1 MVGLPEPRAQS
12 LEPEVSGPTGGS
24 SPDGWRAGPGS
35 ARGPSAHTWGRGLPG
50 LQGAWPAAWRGRG
63 AAGDGAGLCVGGAG
77 VRGSCLKARP
87 PGGGRGHGERERA
100 GGRRLGD
107 QASALRRRTGVRRP
121 QRRGQRAAVSPP
133 PGPWVRAPVWGV
145 ALLPAVTWLAGGR
158 REDAG
163 GSRGCLRVPEA
174 GGGGGAPAVGRM
186 PREPAGS
193 AGSGRENGIT
203 NGLPPAVGSAG
214 LSVSERS
221 PTPCKARG
229 VAPSHSFVTSG
240 VRFLTRLTSELSV
253 VYCFE
258 GDLFLFFL

>member
-1 MVGLPEPRAQS
+1 M
-12 LEPEVSGPTGGS
+12 SGSG
-24 SPDGWRAGPGS
+24 RAGVGS
-35 ARGPSAHTWGRGLPG
+35 GTRPRRS
-50 LQGAWPAAWRGRG
+50 
-63 AAGDGAGLCVGGAG
+63 AG
-77 VRGSCLKARP
+77 VRAS
-87 PGGGRGHGERERA
+87 GGPS
-100 GGRRLGD
+100 GGDKGPRCRRLPD
-107 QASALRRRTGVRRP
+107 
-121 QRRGQRAAVSPP
+121 
-133 PGPWVRAPVWGV
+133 PWVRAPVWGV
-145 ALLPAVTWLAGGR
+145 ALLPAITWLPGGR
-158 REDAG
+158 REDAR

-174 GGGGGAPAVGRM
+174 GGGGGAPTVGRM

-240 VRFLTRLTSELSV
+240 VRFLTRLMSELSV